1 MSYFLLASGAI
12 GLSTIVF
19 IQYRN
24 YQESVLKTTFLSVP
38 DRAKFFLDIHQRIA
52 EHYEYEM
59 KEYEWAKR
67 IDKYRKVLCSYSE
80 GKTLEVGIGTGLN
93 FGFYSPLISLT
104 GIDWSEKMLE
114 KSKENLKG
122 RTKLMKM
129 DARELKFE
137 DESFDSVVASFV
149 LSSSDTPEKVIKEM
163 ERVCKKGGKVLI
175 LDRGRSDD
183 SLNSLWLD
191 LYRFENLFKFGY
203 DQCANIEKIV
213 KKSGLTIEVEE
224 QKQGNTIYFY
234 ILSKPN

>member
-1 MSYFLLASGAI
+1 MSYFLFATGAI
-12 GLSTIVF
+12 SLSSLVF
-19 IQYRN
+19 VQYRN
-24 YQESVLKTTFLSVP
+24 YQESVLKSNFLSVP
-38 DRAKFFLDIHQRIA
+38 DRAKFFLDIHERIA

-93 FGFYSPLISLT
+93 FGFYSSLISLT
-104 GIDWSEKMLE
+104 GIDWSGKMLE
-114 KSKENLKG
+114 KCKENAKG
-122 RTKLMKM
+122 RTKLLQM
-129 DARELKFE
+129 DARDLKFE
-137 DESFDSVVASFV
+137 NESFDSVVATFV

-191 LYRFENLFKFGY
+191 FYRFENLFKFGY
-203 DQCANIEKIV
+203 DQCADIEKIV
-213 KKSGLTIEVEE
+213 KKSGLTIEVQE
-224 QKQGNTIYFY
+224 QRQGNSIYFY